1 RVHQTRHLLQEVLIQ
16 QQGRQLRV
24 SLIGIDDAVEETGAD
39 DAATTPDAGQVPG
52 VDVPTVFFRTRED
65 LVEALGIG
73 DHLRRV
79 KRATDVLNEVRR
91 LGGIHWG
98 SQLTGSEL
106 ALGGLACRAIR
117 GERAGKHRLTD
128 TGDRDAQVAGGL
140 HGPAARALLAGSV
153 HDDVH
158 QRLAGFGID
167 LRQDLRGDLHEV
179 GLQLAGVPLAEN
191 LGDLLRAQPRPVAQQ
206 VVSLADDLHIRV
218 LDTVV
223 DHLDEVASA
232 VRADVGAARLAIN
245 LRGNGLQ
252 QRAWGLVGL
261 GGATRH
267 DRWAVQGALLAAG
280 NAGADEVQAAGGDL
294 LLAADRVRVQGVAT
308 IDDDVTRVHEFGEL
322 LDHGIGG
329 WAGLHHNQRAARL
342 FEGSHE
348 GLQGLGWN
356 ERTLLAEVLH
366 EALGAGESA
375 VENRHG

>member
-1 RVHQTRHLLQEVLIQ
+1 YCTSFCVYWMRALPHLHAFPTRRSSDLEEVSLALNQRGRQALGAQGVVVRERGGKHRNRVPLGGRGPDDAAPRVHQTRHLLQEVLIQ

-39 DAATTPDAGQVPG
+39 NAATTPDAGQVPG

-79 KRATDVLNEVRR
+79 KRATDVLDEVRT
-91 LGGIHWG
+91 LGGVYWG

-106 ALGGLACRAIR
+106 ALGGLAGRAIR

-167 LRQDLRGDLHEV
+167 LRQDLRVDLHEV

-191 LGDLLRAQPRPVAQQ
+191 
-206 VVSLADDLHIRV
+206 
-218 LDTVV
+218 
-223 DHLDEVASA
+223 
-232 VRADVGAARLAIN
+232 
-245 LRGNGLQ
+245 
-252 QRAWGLVGL
+252 
-261 GGATRH
+261 
-267 DRWAVQGALLAAG
+267 
-280 NAGADEVQAAGGDL
+280 
-294 LLAADRVRVQGVAT
+294 
-308 IDDDVTRVHEFGEL
+308 
-322 LDHGIGG
+322 
-329 WAGLHHNQRAARL
+329 
-342 FEGSHE
+342 
-348 GLQGLGWN
+348 
-356 ERTLLAEVLH
+356 
-366 EALGAGESA
+366 
-375 VENRHG
+375 